1 MDNLPKIAVII
12 PCYKAQNTIIRT
24 LCSIC
29 EQEVVD
35 DLEVI
40 LVNDCDEIGYQKFV
54 DMFSPYYNIREIKRE
69 TNGGPGD
76 SRQTG
81 IEAATSPLI
90 TFIDADD
97 TFSGRFALKTLR
109 TQLLQDPNNA
119 CIFSRFL
126 EDQKVSYLVHQEENP
141 WMFGKMYKRDFLINH
156 NIKFPINSR
165 ANEDGAFNTL
175 CKFYSNDKEKIK
187 YIQDISYYWCFKED
201 SITRKDNCD
210 YSYNGSFKGLVE
222 NQIWTI
228 KEAEKN
234 LPFNEKIHKHKV
246 TMMVNLFVYYLESC
260 RSGRKYAAQN
270 YDLCK
275 QYYKEIY
282 KEIKSKV
289 TDQLLADSYN
299 EVMRN
304 NYAGN
309 KLKNIIPMG
318 FMDFLNKL
326 EGEKNGTNDSAR
338 S

>member
-1 MDNLPKIAVII
+1 MSNLPGISVII
-12 PCYKAQNTIIRT
+12 PCYKAQDTIIRT

-29 EQEVVD
+29 EQEIAE

-40 LVNDCDEIGYQKFV
+40 LVNDCDGLDYQKFI
-54 DMFSPYYNIREIKRE
+54 DMFSPYFYIKEIKRE
-69 TNGGPGD
+69 VNGGPGD

-81 IEAATSPLI
+81 IEAATKPLI

-109 TQLLQDPNNA
+109 NSLIQDPTTA
-119 CIFSRFL
+119 CVFSRFL

-141 WMFGKMYKRDFLINH
+141 WMFGKMYKRDFLINN
-156 NIKFPINSR
+156 NIRFPINSR

-175 CKFYSNDKEKIK
+175 CKFYSDDNHKIK
-187 YIQDISYYWCFKED
+187 NIQDISYYWCYKED

-228 KEAEKN
+228 KEAEKS

-260 RSGRKYAAQN
+260 RSGRKYIKQN

-282 KEIKSKV
+282 KEIKNKV
-289 TDQLLADSYN
+289 TDQLLADCYN

-304 NYAGN
+304 NYSAN

-326 EGEKNGTNDSAR
+326 EGETNGTNDTTR